1 MVKIRVILNARTL
14 NVLEQE
20 QEQSYIKSKLSFFLL
35 RVYAISFPEAAILL
49 VSDRDRDLW
58 DNPFPDNRILV
69 VVPTA
74 QAQTSLENGV

>member
-35 RVYAISFPEAAILL
+35 RVYDAMTRFSSRNTSFWRH
-49 VSDRDRDLW
+49 SDVFRD
-58 DNPFPDNRILV
+58 
-69 VVPTA
+69 
-74 QAQTSLENGV
+74 ENAS